1 MWGPGPF
8 PFFPFSVLAGRCR
21 DVLRV
26 VLSAGVVAFTV
37 ANVLGVDNVL
47 CDDID
52 LVLTGFAVLV
62 FGGVGVLVLVGVIVD
77 VLAGFCV
84 IVDGL
89 PHVRS
94 ADNVDESIHFY
105 PWRGWGRGES
115 VANII
120 IIRWEAAVDGFL
132 PLV

>member
-1 MWGPGPF
+1 M
-8 PFFPFSVLAGRCR
+8 
-21 DVLRV
+21 
-26 VLSAGVVAFTV
+26 SARVVAFTV
-37 ANVLGVDNVL
+37 ADVLGVDNVL

-77 VLAGFCV
+77 GF
-84 IVDGL
+84 

-94 ADNVDESIHFY
+94 ADYVDESIHFY

-120 IIRWEAAVDGFL
+120 IV
-132 PLV
+132 

>member
-26 VLSAGVVAFTV
+26 VLSAVVVAFTV
-37 ANVLGVDNVL
+37 ANVLGVDN
-47 CDDID
+47 
-52 LVLTGFAVLV
+52 VLV

-77 VLAGFCV
+77 
-84 IVDGL
+84 GL

-94 ADNVDESIHFY
+94 ADYVDESIHFY

-120 IIRWEAAVDGFL
+120 IV
-132 PLV
+132 